1 MQGCSSRVQAGPK
14 SQQTSQGHQI
24 WGASLITNP
33 SLNLGWLLASEPC
46 SPLTSPP
53 AAAGCDGEKCNFGGH
68 QQLPGC
74 LVQRVPP
81 RAKARCF
88 RSVRRGP
95 SEAVCEI
102 TCLERKFLQLAA
114 GSCPSLGWLQR
125 SHPFRIYLFKK
136 KKSSPMGL
144 GRGRGLVSGPY
155 RRSPFSSASSEASRA
170 EISVRSFPRLLPP
183 VALSRC
189 QPWERSWGSP
199 ETRGARSGQLFPG
212 LGSPAPTP
220 PAGICFWR
228 CCARSSPRT
237 GRPYLGFSPFLPP
250 PFCLFIPFPGKI
262 FPPRAGEIQWLSAAS
277 IVGPGMSWHA
287 GLPVRKPDVAAG
299 ALRRTSPGPA
309 GWDQR

>member
-125 SHPFRIYLFKK
+125 SHPFRIYLFFL

-144 GRGRGLVSGPY
+144 GRGRGWCRVPIGVRPFPLHPLRRRVPKSLSGAFPG
-155 RRSPFSSASSEASRA
+155 
-170 EISVRSFPRLLPP
+170 SFPRWLCPGASCGSGAGAPLRPAGHARGSFSLGCAHQLPH
-183 VALSRC
+183 L
-189 QPWERSWGSP
+189 
-199 ETRGARSGQLFPG
+199 QLGFAFGDAVPAAP
-212 LGSPAPTP
+212 LAPAAPTWVSLP
-220 PAGICFWR
+220 
-228 CCARSSPRT
+228 
-237 GRPYLGFSPFLPP
+237 LPP

-299 ALRRTSPGPA
+299 ALRRASPGPA
-309 GWDQR
+309 GWDHR